1 MITSNLI
8 PSPEDLVAEI
18 DRYAAATGLPPK
30 LIVGRAVDNRRL
42 YRSMKTGGGCNII
55 TAKRLLRFIEDNP
68 PEGGVKAPGN
78 RATMEGDQ

>member
-1 MITSNLI
+1 MIRSHLI
-8 PSPEDLVAEI
+8 PTPEELVAEI

-55 TAKRLLRFIEDNP
+55 TAKRLLEFIEGNP

-78 RATMEGDQ
+78 RATIDGAQ

>member
-1 MITSNLI
+1 MKRSDLI
-8 PSPEDLVAEI
+8 PTPEDLVAEI

-42 YRSMKTGGGCNII
+42 YRSMKGGGGCNIV
-55 TAKRLLRFIEDNP
+55 TAKRLLQFIEDNP

-78 RATMEGDQ
+78 RAAMEGAQ